1 MQYSCKKRNSD
12 GTYVQNDVPVIYG
25 PKDCTRLSMVPT
37 SLMVAFALGVS
48 FCRGATS
55 SCRGDTH
62 TSQHAAQVNGYLS
75 LSLHLQLLC
84 GLHAE
89 TKVHCKMLMAMTS
102 MGSDGSSL
110 CMLHL
115 NLALFVISKHNLCPG
130 LCTVG
135 LHRQQH
141 IRQSTDA
148 K

>member
-1 MQYSCKKRNSD
+1 
-12 GTYVQNDVPVIYG
+12 
-25 PKDCTRLSMVPT
+25 
-37 SLMVAFALGVS
+37 
-48 FCRGATS
+48 
-55 SCRGDTH
+55 
-62 TSQHAAQVNGYLS
+62 
-75 LSLHLQLLC
+75 
-84 GLHAE
+84 
-89 TKVHCKMLMAMTS
+89 MLMAMTRGQ
-102 MGSDGSSL
+102 MAAAL